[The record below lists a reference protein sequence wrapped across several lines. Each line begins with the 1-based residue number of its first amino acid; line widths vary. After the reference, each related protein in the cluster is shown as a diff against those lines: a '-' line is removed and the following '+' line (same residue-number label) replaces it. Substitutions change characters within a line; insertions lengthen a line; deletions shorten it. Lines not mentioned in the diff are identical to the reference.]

1 MKMKTFLK
9 CASVIAF
16 ANFLVA
22 CGNASNSD
30 KVEIEYFSQKPEMQA
45 TLQEMIEDFEKEN
58 PTIDVKFSSVPDP
71 GTV

>member
-9 CASVIAF
+9 CASVCAF
-16 ANFLVA
+16 ASFLVA

-45 TLQEMIEDFEKEN
+45 TL
-58 PTIDVKFSSVPDP
+58 
-71 GTV
+71 